1 MNASR
6 TPLTQRGWLRP
17 FAALAIMAAAPAAF
31 LFMAMKIGMLKDQA
45 WAYTPLLGLMW
56 ASGLPGMLIAQWSG
70 TRLVVALLIYSVWAL
85 KGAPILTVLL
95 CLVADTCFTGAW
107 R

>member
-1 MNASR
+1 
-6 TPLTQRGWLRP
+6 
-17 FAALAIMAAAPAAF
+17 MAAAPAAF
-31 LFMAMKIGMLKDQA
+31 LFVVTKAGILKNQL

-56 ASGLPGMLIAQWSG
+56 ASGLPGLLIARWSG

-85 KGAPILTVLL
+85 KGAPILTLLL
-95 CLVADTCFTGAW
+95 CLVADTCLTGAW